1 LRWLLRRST
10 CFNSQQKQ
18 NLRAFN
24 SASSALVPTP
34 LKGAKMTEM
43 PLTIRAGVFSNED
56 DAVRAVEQLL
66 SAGFTAKEITVIC
79 SDKDVERRFERFH
92 HQDRAGEHT
101 PEAAMTGGLMGA
113 TLGGLTAIGLVA
125 SGGTALLAAG
135 GFVALGGI
143 AGSLMGAFMTR
154 GIEKELAN
162 YYDQAVVQGNILVAA
177 ERPDGTAGGS
187 LVEAARILEA
197 NGANAVALPSG

>member
-1 LRWLLRRST
+1 MVERPR
-10 CFNSQQKQ
+10 
-18 NLRAFN
+18 
-24 SASSALVPTP
+24 
-34 LKGAKMTEM
+34 
-43 PLTIRAGVFSNED
+43 TIRAGVFSVEE
-56 DAVRAVEQLL
+56 DAVRAVRQLL
-66 SAGFTAKEITVIC
+66 DAGFTSEEVTVIC
-79 SDKDVERRFERFH
+79 SDEKVEHRFEQFH

-135 GFVALGGI
+135 GFVAFGGI
-143 AGSLMGAFMTR
+143 AGSLIGAFMTR

-177 ERPDGTAGGS
+177 ERKDEHAAAS
-187 LVEAARILEA
+187 LDEAARILEA
-197 NGANAVALPSG
+197 NGAQAVALPSG